1 MLKVWNFW
9 HRGGV
14 NNYDRGEAMSKA
26 AAALPFLAPEV
37 AEQESAAE
45 MQTHFVLN
53 LQAGD
58 ERAFERLVA
67 EYERPIVRFLY
78 RYLGN
83 SEEAKEICQD
93 IFIKIFRGIG
103 NFQNQCSLKTWIY
116 RITLNTVLNEKRRWY
131 QRLKDHFLGLDGVS
145 RTYADSKPDPELSLT
160 LSEQSRTIGIAL
172 RKLRPDH
179 RAILVLRDLEGFS
192 YQEIAASLNLA
203 LGTVKSR
210 LARAR
215 QEMKDALQQYA

>member
-1 MLKVWNFW
+1 
-9 HRGGV
+9 
-14 NNYDRGEAMSKA
+14 MSKA
-26 AAALPFLAPEV
+26 AALPLLAPEV
-37 AEQESAAE
+37 AVDATSAE
-45 MQTHFVLN
+45 MQARFILD
-53 LQAGD
+53 LQSGD

-67 EYERPIVRFLY
+67 EFERPIVRFLY

-83 SEEAKEICQD
+83 TEEAKEVCQD
-93 IFIKIFRGIG
+93 VFIKIFRGIG

-116 RITLNTVLNEKRRWY
+116 RITLNTVLNEKRKWY
-131 QRLKDHFLGLDGVS
+131 QRFKDHFLGLDGIS
-145 RTYADSKPDPELSLT
+145 HTYADSTPDPELSLT
-160 LSEQSRTIGIAL
+160 LNEQSRTIGIAM

-192 YQEIAASLNLA
+192 YQEIAESLNLA

-215 QEMKDALQQYA
+215 QEMKDALQQYV

>member
-1 MLKVWNFW
+1 MLMVWNFW
-9 HRGGV
+9 HRGV
-14 NNYDRGEAMSKA
+14 SNTYDRGEVMNKA
-26 AAALPFLAPEV
+26 AAALPFIAPEV
-37 AEQESAAE
+37 AEQQLAAE
-45 MQTHFVLN
+45 KQARFVLE

-58 ERAFERLVA
+58 ERAFEHLVA
-67 EYERPIVRFLY
+67 EFERPIVRFLY

-93 IFIKIFRGIG
+93 VFIKIFRGIG

-192 YQEIAASLNLA
+192 YQEIAESLGLA

>member
-1 MLKVWNFW
+1 
-9 HRGGV
+9 
-14 NNYDRGEAMSKA
+14 MSPWTKA
-26 AAALPFLAPEV
+26 ASIPLLAPE
-37 AEQESAAE
+37 AAAE
-45 MQTHFVLN
+45 EAAAERQAQFVID

-58 ERAFERLVA
+58 ERAFEVLVA

-83 SEEAKEICQD
+83 LEEAREVCQD
-93 IFIKIFRGIG
+93 VFVKIFRGIPS
-103 NFQNQCSLKTWIY
+103 FQNHCSLKTWIY

-131 QRLKDHFLGLDGVS
+131 QRLKDRFLGLEGVA
-145 RTYADSKPDPELSLT
+145 RTTPDSVPDPELSLT
-160 LSEQSRTIGIAL
+160 MSDRTRAIAIAL
-172 RKLRPDH
+172 KKLRPDH

-192 YQEIAASLNLA
+192 YQEIAGALGLA

-215 QEMKDALQQYA
+215 QEMKNAIQQYI

>member
-1 MLKVWNFW
+1 MLNVWNFW
-9 HRGGV
+9 HRGV
-14 NNYDRGEAMSKA
+14 SNSYDWGEAMSKA
-26 AAALPFLAPEV
+26 AALPFITPEV
-37 AEQESAAE
+37 AEQELAAE
-45 MQTHFVLN
+45 KQARFVLD

-58 ERAFERLVA
+58 ERAFEHLVA
-67 EYERPIVRFLY
+67 EFERPIVRFLY

-93 IFIKIFRGIG
+93 VFIKIFRGIG

-116 RITLNTVLNEKRRWY
+116 RVTLNTVLNEKRRWY

-145 RTYADSKPDPELSLT
+145 RTYADSKPDPAMSLT

-172 RKLRPDH
+172 RKLHPDH

-192 YQEIAASLNLA
+192 YQEIAESLNLA